1 VGGIPELAP
10 LQLGSLLQ
18 LITVQLQLLLMLLLL
33 FFIIMS
39 SLFLRPGRAPHPQ
52 HILHTE
58 HRASQLCA

>member
-10 LQLGSLLQ
+10 LQRRSLLQ
-18 LITVQLQLLLMLLLL
+18 LITVQLQLLLMLLL
-33 FFIIMS
+33 FIIIVS
-39 SLFLRPGRAPHPQ
+39 SLFLRPGRASHPQ